1 MSDGILKAIAIRAT
15 RAVAAPFGRRAVDDL
30 VRKGLPQRFGGPLRF
45 LFGDPRAIDDRVR
58 EVARGIEALR
68 AALGAREGGV
78 PVLEQGFQSPDSRRP
93 FHEIASLSS
102 VPQEWGTFL
111 HLLARAIDARF
122 ILELGACAGISGCY
136 LASVPTCER
145 FVSIEGSPPLAS
157 IASEHLARV
166 SSRASV
172 VNGVFEQT
180 LDGVL
185 SQFSSGIDFTFVDGH
200 KDADA
205 LRAPVKRIVERLSSG
220 GLLVLDDIRAYAG
233 TARLWAEICG
243 WPGFSHAVDVGRF
256 GFCVRDPSSARPRVA
271 RLAVYTAWLRRS

>member
-1 MSDGILKAIAIRAT
+1 
-15 RAVAAPFGRRAVDDL
+15 
-30 VRKGLPQRFGGPLRF
+30 
-45 LFGDPRAIDDRVR
+45 
-58 EVARGIEALR
+58 
-68 AALGAREGGV
+68 
-78 PVLEQGFQSPDSRRP
+78 
-93 FHEIASLSS
+93 
-102 VPQEWGTFL
+102 
-111 HLLARAIDARF
+111 
-122 ILELGACAGISGCY
+122 
-136 LASVPTCER
+136 VPTCER